1 MGNGHAPTAERYK
14 KNMEAPHA
22 RILHKELEIVA
33 YEEGVAGAGEGVHG
47 HAPAA
52 ELNSLV
58 VQLPGSAVFRGLKV
72 DLKNRYYS
80 QLFFL
85 FKFFLHKIIK

>member
-1 MGNGHAPTAERYK
+1 
-14 KNMEAPHA
+14 MEATHA

-72 DLKNRYYS
+72 DLKKIAKRKSKARLVFQY
-80 QLFFL
+80 LFYVEHNL
-85 FKFFLHKIIK
+85 KKAL

>member
-1 MGNGHAPTAERYK
+1 
-14 KNMEAPHA
+14 MEAPHA
-22 RILHKELEIVA
+22 RILHKELENVA

-72 DLKNRYYS
+72 DK
-80 QLFFL
+80 
-85 FKFFLHKIIK
+85 KK

>member
-1 MGNGHAPTAERYK
+1 
-14 KNMEAPHA
+14 MEAPHA

-72 DLKNRYYS
+72 DKKKIGIIASYS
-80 QLFFL
+80 SFLNFFCT
-85 FKFFLHKIIK
+85 K